1 MALHTAYVRELDLL
15 PYLALTTTTGAV
27 QLWQGDIVQWTREEG
42 LSAIQVAEMV
52 ELPERKTIAA
62 HIIDQ
67 DETFAE
73 RIRRQLADAKVRFRS
88 VRRWS
93 FHYICFR
100 QGLPHYIFH
109 FVKRFATGSYA
120 STHQRA
126 MPASLTASALDPLA
140 RDAFGFRQVIVA
152 VNDLGKIYGLDSS
165 SGAVLWSRILG
176 LGWAA
181 QVGAQIIPVKL
192 FVVQT
197 VADGGFPEVVLVAQ
211 RRANNVP
218 FYSPNSAPR

>member
-1 MALHTAYVRELDLL
+1 MRAQHWPIYYMHDTSL
-15 PYLALTTTTGAV
+15 
-27 QLWQGDIVQWTREEG
+27 
-42 LSAIQVAEMV
+42 
-52 ELPERKTIAA
+52 
-62 HIIDQ
+62 
-67 DETFAE
+67 
-73 RIRRQLADAKVRFRS
+73 
-88 VRRWS
+88 
-93 FHYICFR
+93 R

-109 FVKRFATGSYA
+109 FVKRFAMRSFA

-126 MPASLTASALDPLA
+126 TPASLTASALDPLT

-165 SGAVLWSRILG
+165 SGAVLWSRVLG

-197 VADGGFPEVVLVAQ
+197 VADGGLPEVVLVAQ
-211 RRANNVP
+211 RRADNVCFTP
-218 FYSPNSAPR
+218 LIPR